1 MNDAPNNTA
10 RFLQVGKEIGIPTDD
25 PFQNDCQDRQS
36 DIKMLSNLLATT
48 SKPMV
53 IAVDAPWGGGKTTFI
68 RMWGEWM
75 RGQGHTVAMYNAWSN
90 DYCSDPFIAFMSE
103 IDIAMSFLKENSK
116 TKKAWQTVRK
126 VGSKV
131 VTRILPLAAQ
141 MGTMGIVKAS
151 DVGEISKELSEVAA
165 EGVSKWV
172 DEGIKEYQAQ
182 QKTRQQFTEKLRE
195 FTKSLEED
203 GKKLP
208 LVLFVDELD
217 RCSPSIAVLLLERLQ
232 HLFAVP
238 GIAFVLALDKG
249 QLRHTVEALYGNN
262 FDGEGYL
269 RRFFDLDYRLP
280 SIPTTRF
287 VKDIYAKLSMDECFP
302 ADPSEGST
310 IVELME
316 VLNTPF
322 RTSLRDQIQ
331 ILQRIN
337 LALRVAP
344 GDRYHHHMLLS
355 FLVWLRHFNRS
366 LYDKFM
372 DGGADGQE
380 LIDELEKLDGWSGH
394 IKDIPILRG
403 RIIAATRNK
412 ENRQK
417 LINDLQVEANGQ
429 HDREKDRMRATHTV
443 DVARDYTQKFQE
455 NDDLLLTLRKRIEI
469 TDLLKGR

>member
-1 MNDAPNNTA
+1 MNDPLNNTA
-10 RFLQVGKEIGIPTDD
+10 NFLQVAKEIDIPAGD
-25 PFQNDCQDRQS
+25 PFKNDSQDRQS

-53 IAVDAPWGGGKTTFI
+53 IAVDAPWGGGKTMFI

-90 DYCSDPFIAFMSE
+90 DCCSDPFISFMSE
-103 IDIAMSFLKENSK
+103 IDSAMASLKVNSK
-116 TKKAWQTVRK
+116 PKKAWLK
-126 VGSKV
+126 VKRVASKV
-131 VTRILPLAAQ
+131 VTRILPLAVQ
-141 MGTMGIVKAS
+141 LGTVGTVKAS
-151 DVGEISKELSEVAA
+151 DVGDMAKGLSEGAA
-165 EGVSKWV
+165 EGLSKWV

-182 QKTRQQFTEKLRE
+182 QKTRHQFTERLRE

-208 LVLFVDELD
+208 LVIFVDELD

-280 SIPTTRF
+280 SIPTTMF

-302 ADPSEGST
+302 VDPSVCST
-310 IVELME
+310 IVALME
-316 VLNTPF
+316 KLNRPF
-322 RTSLRDQIQ
+322 RISLRDQIQ
-331 ILQRIN
+331 IMQRIN
-337 LALRVAP
+337 LALRVTP
-344 GDRYHHHMLLS
+344 RDRYHHDMLLS
-355 FLVWLRHFNRS
+355 FLVWLRHFDRS

-394 IKDIPILRG
+394 IRDIPNLRA
-403 RIIAATRNK
+403 RIIAATRSK
-412 ENRQK
+412 EKRWK

-429 HDREKDRMRATHTV
+429 HDKDQDRIRATRTV